1 MKSILPVTKLSLL
14 FGTLLLVAAAFFISP
29 ALPQT
34 RERTV
39 GPSRTEA
46 NIKVAD
52 IIKTDVDL
60 VTIDA
65 LVLQKNT
72 ARVVGS
78 LKQEDFL
85 VSEDGSK
92 QTITHFSQDTL
103 PLSVLLLIDRGGCL
117 DPFGEEVR
125 RAANDALSQLKP
137 SDEVAVM
144 TYHDT
149 AELRQ
154 SFTHDR
160 LLLERA
166 INYVPPHDERANH
179 CLNIAFDDAANYM
192 MKAGNPSGR
201 RVIVVITGVT
211 RNWDCRSGPSGTTA
225 SHTVFES
232 GSVVSA
238 IIPKTPE
245 QVAEN
250 GMMRWATRMGRL
262 GGVSY
267 LDIQKLADETGGE
280 ILRDKPEELDH
291 TFNTLITHLRTRYSF
306 SFVSTNKKRDGT
318 LRKLKI
324 DLADGVEKSQGRL
337 VVKAR
342 KSYVA
347 PKEEPKPTN
356 RRKNAQEAQFSCAFC
371 AILWQH
377 SALFFQV

>member
-1 MKSILPVTKLSLL
+1 MKSVPTSSKLFLL
-14 FGTLLLVAAAFFISP
+14 LVTLLLAFTGSLISP
-29 ALPQT
+29 AIPQT

-39 GPSRTEA
+39 TPNRTEA

-85 VSEDGSK
+85 VSEDGSR

-103 PLSVLLLIDRGGCL
+103 PLSVLFLIDRGGCL

-125 RAANDALSQLKP
+125 RAAKDALSRLKP

-149 AELRQ
+149 AALRQ
-154 SFTHDR
+154 GFTHDR
-160 LLLERA
+160 ILLERA

-211 RNWDCRSGPSGTTA
+211 RNWDCRNGPSNKSAT
-225 SHTVFES
+225 HTVFES
-232 GSVVSA
+232 GSVVSG
-238 IIPKTPE
+238 IIPKSPG

-250 GMMRWATRMGRL
+250 GMMRWATRFGRL
-262 GGVSY
+262 AGAPY
-267 LDIQKLADETGGE
+267 IDIQNLAEETGGE
-280 ILRDKPEELDH
+280 ILRDKPEELDQ

-306 SFVSTNKKRDGT
+306 SFVSTNKARDGSV
-318 LRKLKI
+318 RKLNI
-324 DLADGVEKSQGRL
+324 DLAKGVEKSQGRL

-347 PKEEPKPTN
+347 PKN
-356 RRKNAQEAQFSCAFC
+356 
-371 AILWQH
+371 
-377 SALFFQV
+377 

>member
-1 MKSILPVTKLSLL
+1 MKLVPTNAKLSLL
-14 FGTLLLVAAAFFISP
+14 FVTSFLVVAA
-29 ALPQT
+29 LGQT

-39 GPSRTEA
+39 GPNRNEG
-46 NIKVAD
+46 NIKVAEV
-52 IIKTDVDL
+52 IKTDVDL

-72 ARVVGS
+72 SRVVGS

-85 VSEDGSK
+85 VSEDGSR
-92 QTITHFSQDTL
+92 QTITHFSQDNL

-125 RAANDALSQLKP
+125 RAAKDALSRLKP
-137 SDEVAVM
+137 TDEVAVM

-149 AELRQ
+149 AELQ
-154 SFTHDR
+154 QGFTRDR
-160 LLLERA
+160 RLLERA
-166 INYVPPHDERANH
+166 IDYVPPHDERANH

-192 MKAGNPSGR
+192 MKAGNPTGR
-201 RVIVVITGVT
+201 RVIIAVTGVT
-211 RNWDCRSGPSGTTA
+211 RNWDCRTGPSHTA
-225 SHTVFES
+225 AIHSVFES
-232 GSVVSA
+232 GSVVCG

-250 GMMRWATRMGRL
+250 GFMRWATRFGKI
-262 GGVSY
+262 GGVDY
-267 LDIQKLADETGGE
+267 LDIQKLADDTGGE
-280 ILRDKPEELDH
+280 VLRDKPEELDQ

-318 LRKLKI
+318 VRKLKI

-347 PKEEPKPTN
+347 PKN
-356 RRKNAQEAQFSCAFC
+356 
-371 AILWQH
+371 
-377 SALFFQV
+377 

>member
-1 MKSILPVTKLSLL
+1 MKSIPTSSKLSLL
-14 FGTLLLVAAAFFISP
+14 LITLFLAFAGSFISP

-39 GPSRTEA
+39 GPSRREA

-60 VTIDA
+60 ITIDA

-72 ARVVGS
+72 ARVVGG
-78 LKQEDFL
+78 LKQESFL
-85 VSEDGSK
+85 LSEDGSK

-125 RAANDALSQLKP
+125 RAARDALSQLKP

-154 SFTHDR
+154 GFTHDR
-160 LLLERA
+160 ILLERA

-192 MKAGNPSGR
+192 MKSGNPTGR

-211 RNWDCRSGPSGTTA
+211 RNWDCRNGPSSKSVT
-225 SHTVFES
+225 HTVFES
-232 GSVVSA
+232 GSVVTA

-250 GMMRWATRMGRL
+250 GMMRWATRFGRL
-262 GGVSY
+262 AGAPY
-267 LDIQKLADETGGE
+267 IDIQKLADETGGE
-280 ILRDKPEELDH
+280 LLRDKPEELDR

-306 SFVSTNKKRDGT
+306 SFVSTNKKRDGSV
-318 LRKLKI
+318 RKLKI

-347 PKEEPKPTN
+347 PKE
-356 RRKNAQEAQFSCAFC
+356 
-371 AILWQH
+371 
-377 SALFFQV
+377 

>member
-1 MKSILPVTKLSLL
+1 MKSIPTRSKLSLL
-14 FGTLLLVAAAFFISP
+14 VVTLVLITAAFLISP

-39 GPSRTEA
+39 GPSRSEA
-46 NIKVAD
+46 NIKVAE

-72 ARVVGS
+72 ARVVGG

-85 VSEDGSK
+85 LSEDGSK

-117 DPFGEEVR
+117 DPFGQEVR
-125 RAANDALSQLKP
+125 RAAKDAISQLKP
-137 SDEVAVM
+137 TDEVAVM

-154 SFTHDR
+154 GFTHDPI
-160 LLLERA
+160 LIERA

-201 RVIVVITGVT
+201 RVIVVVTGVT
-211 RNWDCRSGPSGTTA
+211 RNWDCRNGPSNKSA
-225 SHTVFES
+225 MHTVFES

-245 QVAEN
+245 QIAEN
-250 GMMRWATRMGRL
+250 GVMRWATRMGRL
-262 GGVSY
+262 AGAPY
-267 LDIQKLADETGGE
+267 IDIQKLADDTGGE

-318 LRKLKI
+318 VRKLKV
-324 DLADGVEKSQGRL
+324 DLANGVEKSQGRL

-347 PKEEPKPTN
+347 PKE
-356 RRKNAQEAQFSCAFC
+356 
-371 AILWQH
+371 
-377 SALFFQV
+377 

>member
-1 MKSILPVTKLSLL
+1 MKPVQRSSKLSLV
-14 FGTLLLVAAAFFISP
+14 LVTFFLMAVAYLSSP

-39 GPSRTEA
+39 APSRAET
-46 NIKVAD
+46 NVKVAD
-52 IIKTDVDL
+52 VIKTDVDL

-65 LVLQKNT
+65 LVFRKNT
-72 ARVVGS
+72 SRVVGG
-78 LKQEDFL
+78 LTQADFL
-85 VSEDGSK
+85 VSEDGNK
-92 QTITHFSQDTL
+92 QSITYFSQDNL

-125 RAANDALSQLKP
+125 RAANDALSRLKP

-149 AELRQ
+149 VELQ
-154 SFTHDR
+154 QGFTRDR
-160 LLLERA
+160 SLLEQA
-166 INYVPPHDERANH
+166 IHWVPPHDERANH
-179 CLNIAFDDAANYM
+179 CLNTAFDEAANYM
-192 MKAGNPSGR
+192 VKAGNPNGR

-211 RNWDCRSGPSGTTA
+211 RNWDCSNGPSYKAVTN
-225 SHTVFES
+225 SIFES

-250 GMMRWATRMGRL
+250 GMMRWATRFARI
-262 GGVSY
+262 GGLHY

-280 ILRDKPEELDH
+280 VLRDKPEELDQ

-318 LRKLKI
+318 VRKLKV
-324 DLADGVEKSQGRL
+324 DLAEGVEKSQGKV

-347 PKEEPKPTN
+347 PKG
-356 RRKNAQEAQFSCAFC
+356 
-371 AILWQH
+371 
-377 SALFFQV
+377 

>member
-1 MKSILPVTKLSLL
+1 MKVVPTSAK
-14 FGTLLLVAAAFFISP
+14 LLLIAFSLTLTALLISP

-39 GPSRTEA
+39 APNRTEA
-46 NIKVAD
+46 NVKVAD

-85 VSEDGSK
+85 VSEDGTR
-92 QTITHFSQDTL
+92 QTLTHFSQDTL

-125 RAANDALSQLKP
+125 SAATDALSRLKP
-137 SDEVAVM
+137 TDEVAVM

-149 AELRQ
+149 VELRQ
-154 SFTHDR
+154 RFTHDR
-160 LLLERA
+160 ILLERA

-179 CLNIAFDDAANYM
+179 CLNIAFDEAASYM
-192 MKAGNPSGR
+192 MKAGNPTGR

-211 RNWDCRSGPSGTTA
+211 RNWDCGNGPSNKAAT
-225 SHTVFES
+225 HTVFES
-232 GSVVSA
+232 GSVVCG
-238 IIPKTPE
+238 IIPKTP
-245 QVAEN
+245 QQAAEN
-250 GMMRWATRMGRL
+250 GMMRWATRLGRL
-262 GGVSY
+262 GGASY

-280 ILRDKPEELDH
+280 ILRDKPEELEQ

-318 LRKLKI
+318 VRKLKI
-324 DLADGVEKSQGRL
+324 DLADGVEKTQGKL

-342 KSYVA
+342 KTYVA
-347 PKEEPKPTN
+347 PKE
-356 RRKNAQEAQFSCAFC
+356 
-371 AILWQH
+371 
-377 SALFFQV
+377 

>member
-1 MKSILPVTKLSLL
+1 MKLVPTNTRFSLFLILL
-14 FGTLLLVAAAFFISP
+14 FLLVVGFLISP

-39 GPSRTEA
+39 GPNRAETEP
-46 NIKVAD
+46 KVAE

-65 LVLQKNT
+65 LVLQQNT
-72 ARVVGS
+72 YRVVGS

-85 VSEDGSK
+85 LSEDGSR
-92 QTITHFSQDTL
+92 QTITHFSQDNL

-117 DPFGEEVR
+117 DPFGQEVR
-125 RAANDALSQLKP
+125 RAAKDALSRLKP
-137 SDEVAVM
+137 TDEVAVM

-149 AELRQ
+149 AELQ
-154 SFTHDR
+154 QGFTRDR
-160 LLLERA
+160 RLLERA
-166 INYVPPHDERANH
+166 IDYVPPHDERANH

-192 MKAGNPSGR
+192 MKAGNPTGR
-201 RVIVVITGVT
+201 RVIIAITGVT
-211 RNWDCRSGPSGTTA
+211 RNWNCRSGPSHTA
-225 SHTVFES
+225 AIHSVFES
-232 GSVVSA
+232 GSVVCG

-250 GMMRWATRMGRL
+250 GFMRWATRFGKI
-262 GGVSY
+262 GGVDY
-267 LDIQKLADETGGE
+267 LDIQKLADDTGGE
-280 ILRDKPEELDH
+280 ILRDKPEELDQ

-306 SFVSTNKKRDGT
+306 SFVSSNKKRDGT
-318 LRKLKI
+318 VRKLKI

-347 PKEEPKPTN
+347 PKN
-356 RRKNAQEAQFSCAFC
+356 
-371 AILWQH
+371 
-377 SALFFQV
+377 